1 MIAEELNEDSQ
12 THDPAVTSKPQK
24 QTLENSATAGNNSK
38 KNAESPKRTGSAINS
53 KPPT

>member
-24 QTLENSATAGNNSK
+24 QTLDTAAGNNSK
-38 KNAESPKRTGSAINS
+38 KNAESP
-53 KPPT
+53 